1 MTRKAATIKTLDTS
15 LYARSMAKNIRGVQ
29 KQNELT
35 STKDLRDIRT
45 FGERI
50 RDSLEKGDL
59 IVIVAAVGLAM
70 MWMLPALMEVLAVL
84 IALFLFYAARMR
96 FSMPFRVPMAAGI
109 PDPSML
115 RTKSKGAPP
124 VGKGIT
130 YMGNSII
137 DDKELWF
144 TDDDVRTHILIF
156 GTTGAGKALPDD
168 ERILTPSGWR
178 RMGDIVDGDQVV
190 GPDGEIQTVEAVH
203 PQGEMDLWRLHLEDG
218 RHMDCTGDHLW
229 AIAPHVRGTMFGT
242 DPDDSETEV
251 IDTRT
256 LSARLGA
263 HEWPDHADGLALP
276 LPVPLDYGKPLA
288 DLQELLALARGAMLG
303 LDPFPT
309 RLLDAPLEARQEAW
323 ALLLPHSTGA
333 GRKIMFDDISRET
346 ARGVCDLAHSLGLWA
361 SLESVTGSPQKFQV
375 VVDLA
380 ERRLRVVWIERLN
393 KAASCRCISITGST
407 GLFVAGEWVTT
418 HNTESLLSL
427 AYNCLVQGSGF
438 IYVDGKGDN
447 KLWTRVFSI
456 CRSLGREDDLLVI
469 NYMTGGRD
477 VFGPQKTKL
486 SNTLNPFLLGSAGG
500 LTDMLVSLMDEA
512 GGDNAMW
519 QNRAI
524 SLISSIMF
532 ALVFMRDN
540 QGLLMDVDVIREHLI
555 LENIEKLSRRRDL
568 PPHALNSL
576 RAYLRSLPGYKPNP
590 PGGQQPDIVGEQHGF
605 LQMQFTKILGMLS
618 ESYGHI
624 FRTNLG
630 EVNFFD
636 VVINRRV
643 LVVLLPAMEKAP
655 VELGNLG
662 KIIIAALKQMMAT
675 GLGDRLEGTHQEI
688 IETKPTNAPSPF
700 MCILDEYGYYVVK
713 GAAVMPAQARSL
725 NFCMVFAGQ
734 DYPSFKKNNNAEE
747 AAATVANCNI
757 KIFMKTEDPTDTA
770 DLFEKSVGKALVSR
784 TSGYTHDNG
793 LMGRYVDNKN
803 ASVERRERGDL
814 LDLKDQLEGEAHI
827 LFKSTLVRATMFY
840 ADPPNAKNVKT
851 NSFLRVEPPTM
862 DEMGEYKSVIAE
874 MTKRLTH
881 PDMMEDQ
888 ISETQTTGKLGSFL
902 GVWRQ
907 MEQDGSSASVS
918 GAAALVAAHRQAYA
932 ALHSFGEQQ
941 REMAEEEDDYDGL
954 DIFTDP
960 RHLEEEE
967 EDEDQ
972 EESEDEDMSDDE
984 EDQARDMLLNRERT
998 RTRLADLETAAGAP
1012 SDAAR
1017 ERARQIT
1024 EDIEALSSYPRHTP
1038 DPADP
1043 NDVITIIQE
1052 LEDDLGKQG

>member
-1 MTRKAATIKTLDTS
+1 
-15 LYARSMAKNIRGVQ
+15 MAKNIRGVQ
-29 KQNELT
+29 KQNELNAA
-35 STKDLRDIRT
+35 KDIRDIRSM
-45 FGERI
+45 GEKI

-59 IVIVAAVGLAM
+59 IVIVAAVGLAA
-70 MWMLPALMEVLAVL
+70 MWLAPSLMEL
-84 IALFLFYAARMR
+84 IALCLGLFLVYAANLR
-96 FSMPFRVPMAAGI
+96 FSMPFRVPMAAAI

-115 RTKSKGAPP
+115 RGKSKGTPP
-124 VGKGIT
+124 SGKGIT
-130 YMGNSII
+130 YMGNSIA

-168 ERILTPSGWR
+168 ERVLTPDGWR
-178 RMGDIVDGDQVV
+178 RMGDMSEGDHII
-190 GPDGEIQTVEAVH
+190 GPDGETQTVEAVH
-203 PQGEMDLWRLHLEDG
+203 PQGEMDLWRLHLDDG
-218 RHMDCTGDHLW
+218 RTMDCTGDHLW
-229 AIAPHVRGTMFGT
+229 AVIPYSKTGIFGG
-242 DPDDSETEV
+242 DPEDSETEV
-251 IDTRT
+251 IDTRA
-256 LSARLGA
+256 LSLRLGSQS
-263 HEWPDHADGLALP
+263 WPEGANGLALP
-276 LPVPLDYGKPLA
+276 LPVAMEYGKAIDNA
-288 DLQELLALARGAMLG
+288 DQLLACARGSMLG
-303 LDPFPT
+303 LDTFPFEI
-309 RLLDAPLEARQEAW
+309 LDAPLSVRKEAW
-323 ALLLPHSTGA
+323 ALILQNSQGA
-333 GRKIMFDDISRET
+333 GSRIAFDPVAEDT
-346 ARGVCDLAHSLGLWA
+346 AKGIASLAHSLGLWA
-361 SLESVTGSPQKFQV
+361 AVEPTAGSARSQV

-380 ERRLRVVWIERLN
+380 ERRLRIRWIEKLN
-393 KAASCRCISITGST
+393 RATTCRCLNISGPT
-407 GLFVAGEWVTT
+407 GLFVAGDWVAT

-477 VFGPQKTKL
+477 VFGPQKNKL

-540 QGLLMDVDVIREHLI
+540 EGLLLDVDVIRDKLI
-555 LENIEKLSRRRDL
+555 LENIEQLSRRKGL

-576 RAYLRSLPGYKPNP
+576 KAYLRSLPGYKPNP
-590 PGGQQPDIVGEQHGF
+590 QGGQQPDIVGEQHGF

-636 VVINRRV
+636 VVVNRRV

-675 GLGDRLEGTHQEI
+675 GLGDRLEGSFQEI

-770 DLFEKSVGKALVSR
+770 DLFEKSVGKALISR
-784 TSGYTHDNG
+784 TSGYSFDNG
-793 LMGRYVDNKN
+793 IMGSYLDNKN
-803 ASVERRERGDL
+803 ASIERRERGDL

-851 NSFLRVEPPTM
+851 NSFLKVEPPTM
-862 DEMGEYKSVIAE
+862 EEMSEYKGVVSE
-874 MTKRLTH
+874 MSKRLTH
-881 PDMMEDQ
+881 PDLMEDQ
-888 ISETQTTGKLGSFL
+888 ISETHTTGKLTSFL
-902 GVWRQ
+902 EVWRQ
-907 MEQDGSSASVS
+907 MSENNANMAEC
-918 GAAALVAAHRQAYA
+918 GAAAIVAAHRQAYA
-932 ALHSFGEQQ
+932 ALHSFSDQQ
-941 REMAEEEDDYDGL
+941 REMSEEEDEFDGL

-960 RHLEEEE
+960 QHMEDDDEDD
-967 EDEDQ
+967 DEDQ
-972 EESEDEDMSDDE
+972 DDDEDDSE
-984 EDQARDMLLNRERT
+984 QQEASSILLNREAT
-998 RTRLADLETAAGAP
+998 RTRMAQLESATGVAADQAK
-1012 SDAAR
+1012 

-1024 EDIEALSSYPRHTP
+1024 EDLEALSGYPSHNPGPTDP
-1038 DPADP
+1038 DS
-1043 NDVITIIQE
+1043 VISIIQE
-1052 LEDDLGKQG
+1052 LDEDLGKSSS

>member
-1 MTRKAATIKTLDTS
+1 
-15 LYARSMAKNIRGVQ
+15 MAKNIRGVQ
-29 KQNELT
+29 KQHELNAA
-35 STKDLRDIRT
+35 KDIRDIRS
-45 FGERI
+45 FGEKI

-59 IVIVAAVGLAM
+59 IVIVAAVGLAT
-70 MWMLPALMEVLAVL
+70 MWLAPGLMEFTALAL
-84 IALFLFYAARMR
+84 GLFLFYAANLR
-96 FSMPFRVPMAAGI
+96 FSMPFRVPMASAI

-115 RTKSKGAPP
+115 RTKSKGTPP
-124 VGKGIT
+124 PGKGIT
-130 YMGNSII
+130 YMGNSIS

-168 ERILTPSGWR
+168 ERVLTPDGWR
-178 RMGDIVDGDQVV
+178 RMGDMNEGDAII
-190 GPDGEIQTVEAVH
+190 GPDGEKQIVEAVH
-203 PQGEMDLWRLHLEDG
+203 PQGEMDLWRLHLDDG
-218 RHMDCTGDHLW
+218 RSMDCTGDHLW
-229 AIAPHVRGTMFGT
+229 AIIPYARSGIFGS
-242 DPDDSETEV
+242 DPDDAETEV
-251 IDTRT
+251 IDTRA
-256 LSARLGA
+256 LSARLGTQ
-263 HEWPDHADGLALP
+263 EWPEGASGWALP
-276 LPVPLDYGKPLA
+276 LPVPMEYGQAVQDVGDILA
-288 DLQELLALARGAMLG
+288 CARGSMLG
-303 LDPFPT
+303 LDPFPQ
-309 RLLDAPLEARQEAW
+309 RLLDAPLAVRKEAW
-323 ALLLPHSTGA
+323 QLILPHSQGA
-333 GRKIMFDDISRET
+333 GSRIAFEPVPEQT
-346 ARGVCDLAHSLGLWA
+346 AKGIASLAHSLGLWA
-361 SLESVTGSPQKFQV
+361 AIEPIHGSPARAQV

-380 ERRLRVVWIERLN
+380 ERRLRVRWIERLN
-393 KAASCRCISITGST
+393 RATACRCLSISGPT
-407 GLFVAGEWVTT
+407 GLFVAGDWVST

-540 QGLLMDVDVIREHLI
+540 QGLLLDVDVIREKLI
-555 LENIEKLSRRRDL
+555 LENIEQLSRRRDL
-568 PPHALNSL
+568 PAHALNSL

-590 PGGQQPDIVGEQHGF
+590 QGGQQPDIVGEQHGF

-675 GLGDRLEGTHQEI
+675 GLGDRLEGSYQEI

-770 DLFEKSVGKALVSR
+770 DLFEKSVGKALISR
-784 TSGYTHDNG
+784 TSGYSFDTG
-793 LMGRYVDNKN
+793 VMGRYLDNKN
-803 ASVERRERGDL
+803 ASIERRERGDL

-827 LFKSTLVRATMFY
+827 LFKSTMVRAIMFF
-840 ADPPNAKNVKT
+840 ADPPNAENVKT

-862 DEMGEYKSVIAE
+862 EEMGEYKSVVTE
-874 MTKRLTH
+874 MSKRLTH

-888 ISETQTTGKLGSFL
+888 ISETQPPGKLISFL
-902 GVWRQ
+902 EVWRQ
-907 MEQDGSSASVS
+907 MAQANTNLASC
-918 GAAALVAAHRQAYA
+918 GAAAIVAAHRQAYA
-932 ALHSFGEQQ
+932 ALHSFSDQQ
-941 REMAEEEDDYDGL
+941 REMAEEDDDFDGL

-960 RHLEEEE
+960 HQMD
-967 EDEDQ
+967 EDEDIDEDEQ
-972 EESEDEDMSDDE
+972 EEDDDDDQE
-984 EDQARDMLLNRERT
+984 EGGGILLNRETT
-998 RTRLADLETAAGAP
+998 RTRLADLETAAGTP
-1012 SDAAR
+1012 SEEAR
-1017 ERARQIT
+1017 ERAKQIT
-1024 EDIEALSSYPRHTP
+1024 EDLEALSAYPSHKPGHSDP
-1038 DPADP
+1038 DA
-1043 NDVITIIQE
+1043 VISIIQE
-1052 LEDDLGKQG
+1052 LDEELGKSGS

>member
-1 MTRKAATIKTLDTS
+1 
-15 LYARSMAKNIRGVQ
+15 MAKPIRGVQ
-29 KQNELT
+29 KQNELNA
-35 STKDLRDIRT
+35 SKDIRDIRS
-45 FGERI
+45 FGEKM
-50 RDSLEKGDL
+50 RDSLEKGDM
-59 IVIVAAVGLAM
+59 IIIVAVVGV
-70 MWMLPALMEVLAVL
+70 ALMWLAPGIMEL
-84 IALFLFYAARMR
+84 TALLLASFLFYAANLR
-96 FSMPFRVPMAAGI
+96 FSMPFRVPMAAAI

-115 RTKSKGAPP
+115 RGKAKGTPP
-124 VGKGIT
+124 DGKGIT
-130 YMGNSII
+130 YMGNSIS

-168 ERILTPSGWR
+168 ERVLTPHGWR
-178 RMGDIVDGDQVV
+178 RMGDMGEGDAII
-190 GPDGEIQTVEAVH
+190 GPDGEQQIVEAVH
-203 PQGEMDLWRLHLEDG
+203 PQGEMDLWRLHLDDG
-218 RHMDCTGDHLW
+218 RVMDCTGDHLW
-229 AIAPHVRGTMFGT
+229 AIVPYARSGIFGG
-242 DPDDSETEV
+242 DPVDDETEV
-251 IDTRT
+251 VDTRA
-256 LSARLGA
+256 LSARLGSQS
-263 HEWPDHADGLALP
+263 WPEGASGWALP
-276 LPVPLDYGKPLA
+276 LPVPMEYGIPA
-288 DLQELLALARGAMLG
+288 QDANHLLACARGSMLG
-303 LDPFPT
+303 LDQFPES
-309 RLLDAPLEARQEAW
+309 LLDAPLDTRQEAW
-323 ALLLPHSTGA
+323 ALILPHSQGA
-333 GRKIMFDDISRET
+333 GSKIAFDPVPEAS
-346 ARGVCDLAHSLGLWA
+346 ARGIASLAHSLGLWA
-361 SLESVTGSPQKFQV
+361 ITEQVPGSPGRAQV

-380 ERRLRVVWIERLN
+380 ERRLRIRWIERLN
-393 KAASCRCISITGST
+393 RATNCTCLSISGPT
-407 GLFVAGEWVTT
+407 GLFVAGDWVTT

-477 VFGPQKTKL
+477 VFGPQESKL

-532 ALVFMRDN
+532 ALVYMRDN
-540 QGLLMDVDVIREHLI
+540 EGLLLDVDVIRDKLI
-555 LENIEKLSRRRDL
+555 LENIEGLSKRKNL
-568 PPHALNSL
+568 PAHALNSL
-576 RAYLRSLPGYKPNP
+576 KAYLRSLPGYKPNP
-590 PGGQQPDIVGEQHGF
+590 QGGQQPDIVGEQHGF

-636 VVINRRV
+636 VVVNRRV

-675 GLGDRLEGTHQEI
+675 GLGDRLEGSFQEI

-770 DLFEKSVGKALVSR
+770 DLFEKSVGKALISR
-784 TSGYTHDNG
+784 TSGYSFDNG
-793 LMGRYVDNKN
+793 MMGRYLDNKN
-803 ASVERRERGDL
+803 ASIERRERGDI

-840 ADPPNAKNVKT
+840 ADPPNAKTVKA

-862 DEMGEYKSVIAE
+862 EEMTEYKKVIADI
-874 MTKRLTH
+874 TKRLTH
-881 PDMMEDQ
+881 RDMMEDQ
-888 ISETQTTGKLGSFL
+888 ISETPASGKLTSFME
-902 GVWRQ
+902 VWRQ
-907 MEQDGSSASVS
+907 MSENNADPAAC
-918 GAAALVAAHRQAYA
+918 GAAAIVASKRQSYA
-932 ALHSFGEQQ
+932 ALHSFSDQQ
-941 REMAEEEDDYDGL
+941 REMAEDEDEFDGL

-960 RHLEEEE
+960 SHMEDDDEDMDDLDRDDDDDDDDSEEEE
-967 EDEDQ
+967 
-972 EESEDEDMSDDE
+972 SS
-984 EDQARDMLLNRERT
+984 RILLDRNAT
-998 RTRLADLETAAGAP
+998 RTRMERLERATGISPEEAKRRSMQMEEDLEVLSNYP
-1012 SDAAR
+1012 PHQPEKVSHDAV
-1017 ERARQIT
+1017 
-1024 EDIEALSSYPRHTP
+1024 IE
-1038 DPADP
+1038 
-1043 NDVITIIQE
+1043 IIQE
-1052 LEDDLGKQG
+1052 LDDDLREKK

>member
-1 MTRKAATIKTLDTS
+1 
-15 LYARSMAKNIRGVQ
+15 MAKNIRGVQ
-29 KQNELT
+29 KQNELN
-35 STKDLRDIRT
+35 SAKDLRDIRT
-45 FGERI
+45 FGEKL

-59 IVIVAAVGLAM
+59 IIIMAVIFLGAMWIVPGLMELLAVGLA
-70 MWMLPALMEVLAVL
+70 
-84 IALFLFYAARMR
+84 LFLYYAARLR
-96 FSMPFRVPMAAGI
+96 FSMPFRVPLAAGI

-115 RTKSKGAPP
+115 RGKAKGTPP
-124 VGKGIT
+124 PGKGIT

-168 ERILTPSGWR
+168 ERVLTPDGWR
-178 RMGDIVDGDQVV
+178 RMGDMAEGDKVV
-190 GPDGEIQTVEAVH
+190 GPDGDTQTIEAVF
-203 PQGEMDLWRLHLEDG
+203 PQGEMDVWRLHLDDG
-218 RHMDCTGDHLW
+218 RNMDCTGDHLW
-229 AIAPHVRGTMFGT
+229 AVTPHLRGTLFGT
-242 DPDDSETEV
+242 DPSDSETEV

-256 LSARLGA
+256 LSARLGSQD
-263 HEWPDHADGLALP
+263 WPESADGLALP
-276 LPVPLDYGKPLA
+276 LPVPLDYGKPMADGA
-288 DLQELLALARGAMLG
+288 DLLTMARGSMLG
-303 LDPFPT
+303 LDEFPV
-309 RLLDAPLEARQEAW
+309 RLLEAPLDLRQEAW
-323 ALLLPHSTGA
+323 ALILSHSTGA
-333 GRKIMFDDISRET
+333 GRKIIFEGLTKTTSK
-346 ARGVCDLAHSLGLWA
+346 GVANLAHSLGLWA
-361 SLESVTGSPQKFQV
+361 AVEPVAGTQQTFQV
-375 VVDLA
+375 IVDLA
-380 ERRLRVVWIERLN
+380 ERRLRVRWIERLN
-393 KAASCRCISITGST
+393 KSVSCRCISVTGST
-407 GLFVAGEWVTT
+407 GLFVAGEWITT

-447 KLWTRVFSI
+447 KLWTRIFSI

-477 VFGPQKTKL
+477 VFGPQKNKL

-540 QGLLMDVDVIREHLI
+540 QGLLLDVDVIREHLI

-568 PPHALNSL
+568 PAHALNSL

-590 PGGQQPDIVGEQHGF
+590 QGGQQPDIVGEQHGF

-636 VVINRRV
+636 VVVNRRV

-675 GLGDRLEGTHQEI
+675 GLGDKLEGSFQEI

-770 DLFEKSVGKALVSR
+770 DLFEKSVGKAMVSR
-784 TSGYTHDNG
+784 TSGYSYDNG
-793 LMGRYVDNKN
+793 IMGRYLDNNN
-803 ASVERRERGDL
+803 ASIERRERGDL

-827 LFKSTLVRATMFY
+827 LFKSTLVRAVMFY

-862 DEMGEYKSVIAE
+862 DEIGEYKSVIAE
-874 MTKRLTH
+874 MGKRLTH

-888 ISETQTTGKLGSFL
+888 ICETQTTSKLGAFL
-902 GVWRQ
+902 KVWRHL
-907 MEQDGSSASVS
+907 ENEGAS
-918 GAAALVAAHRQAYA
+918 GATRGVAAVVAAHRQAYA

-941 REMAEEEDDYDGL
+941 QEMDDDEDDYDGL

-960 RHLEEEE
+960 KHLEDDEDDDDSMDDDQDDTQSEDEEEE
-967 EDEDQ
+967 
-972 EESEDEDMSDDE
+972 
-984 EDQARDMLLNRERT
+984 ARGILLDRERT
-998 RTRLADLETAAGAP
+998 RTRMTDLEVAAGTP
-1012 SDAAR
+1012 AASAQ

-1024 EDIEALSSYPRHTP
+1024 EDIEVLSSYPQHSPEATDP
-1038 DPADP
+1038 DT
-1043 NDVITIIQE
+1043 VINIIQE
-1052 LEDDLGKQG
+1052 LDEELGKGEG